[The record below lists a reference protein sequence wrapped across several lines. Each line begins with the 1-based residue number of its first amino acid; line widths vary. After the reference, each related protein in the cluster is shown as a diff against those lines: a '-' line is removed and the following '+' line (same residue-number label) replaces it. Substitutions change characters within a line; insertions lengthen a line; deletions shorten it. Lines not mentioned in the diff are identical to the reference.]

1 MAHNLRPFR
10 DYSEHEVVNYFTYSG
25 ANESAAVV
33 KTKGAVVKVVAPG
46 FQPFSTGLLGSNPIE
61 SLGSVGAAY
70 NNTESDRWGAVAKVT
85 VASSGDQP
93 LGITLMDVRELDE
106 NGERLVFNP
115 RKAAEMGVVVS
126 GQTVPVLTRGVVL
139 YSGVTA
145 TAGQVAQIAFAG
157 QGELVASNSLL
168 AGATKVGTFLG
179 TSVNGIVPL
188 KIEL

>member
-33 KTKGAVVKVVAPG
+33 KTKGAVVTVVAPG

-61 SLGSVGAAY
+61 NIGSVGAAY
-70 NNTESDRWGAVAKVT
+70 GNTLSDRWGSVAKVT

-106 NGERLVFNP
+106 NGERLAFKP
-115 RKAAEMGVVVS
+115 RKAAEMGVVIS

-139 YSGVTA
+139 YSGVNA
-145 TAGQVAQIAFAG
+145 TAGQVAYLAVGANG
-157 QGELVASNSLL
+157 SLSAANTL
-168 AGATKVGTFLG
+168 PTNAIKVGTFLG
-179 TSVNGIVPL
+179 THVNGVAPL
-188 KIEL
+188 KIQL

>member
-25 ANESAAVV
+25 TNESAAVV

-61 SLGSVGAAY
+61 SLGSVGASFG
-70 NNTESDRWGAVAKVT
+70 NTESDRYGAVAKVT

-139 YSGVTA
+139 YSGVAA
-145 TAGQVAQIAFAG
+145 TAGQVAYLA
-157 QGELVASNSLL
+157 
-168 AGATKVGTFLG
+168 AGANGDLTAGTTLPTGAIKVGTFLG
-179 TSVNGIVPL
+179 TAVNGVAPL
-188 KIEL
+188 KIQL

>member
-33 KTKGAVVKVVAPG
+33 KTKGAVVTVVAPG
-46 FQPFSTGLLGSNPIE
+46 FQPFSTGLLGTNPIE
-61 SLGSVGAAY
+61 NIGSVGAAY
-70 NNTESDRWGAVAKVT
+70 GNTLSDRWGTVAKVT

-106 NGERLVFNP
+106 NGEKLAFKP

-126 GQTVPVLTRGVVL
+126 GQTVPILTRGVVL
-139 YSGVTA
+139 YSGVNA
-145 TAGQVAQIAFAG
+145 TAGQVAYLAVGANG
-157 QGELVASNSLL
+157 SLS
-168 AGATKVGTFLG
+168 AATTLPTNAIKVGTFLG
-179 TSVNGIVPL
+179 TAVNGVAPL
-188 KIEL
+188 KIQL